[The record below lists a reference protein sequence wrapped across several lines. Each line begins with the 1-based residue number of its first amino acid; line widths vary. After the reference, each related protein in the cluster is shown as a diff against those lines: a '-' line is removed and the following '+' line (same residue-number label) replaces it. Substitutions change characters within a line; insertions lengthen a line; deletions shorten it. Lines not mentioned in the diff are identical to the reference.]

1 MRSSSSPLVLKG
13 ISIAEIQRFIP
24 RKWKESAKLQVD
36 NTVVEAPIRQSYAIK
51 DGHIMLSFLVSCLK
65 DYTSQGNVSK
75 AFETF
80 SLVQRHARS
89 FAACDSLVHSISC
102 LLFSCTEQKSV
113 CQGRQLHSHVI
124 SLGLDRHP
132 VLVPKLVTFYSNFD
146 FVVDSHS
153 IVENANIMH
162 PLPWNL
168 LISAYV
174 GNGMYQESLS
184 AYKQMVSK
192 GVRPDNFTY
201 PSVLK
206 ACGELLDL
214 PFGREVHDAINASS
228 HGWSLF
234 VHNSLISM
242 YSKTG
247 ELEVARRLFNE
258 MPERDAVSWN
268 AIICGY
274 ASRGLWKEAFD
285 IFEKMQLEV
294 DDITNITW
302 NTVAGGCLRGRNFLG
317 VLYLLSKMRYYV
329 NLDSVALLS
338 GLSACSHIGSLK
350 IGAELHGFAIRSC
363 YDGFHNVRN
372 ALITM
377 YSRCN
382 DLRHAYIL
390 FSSMETKTIVT
401 WNSMISGFAYPG
413 LSEEASLVFREML
426 LAGVEPNYVTIASIL
441 PMCARIANLRHGK
454 EFHSYILKRLV
465 HKDCLLLWNAL
476 VEMYARS
483 GKLPEAKRL
492 FDSMTT
498 RDEVTYTSLIAAYG
512 IQGDGHTALKLFYE
526 MNRYKIQ
533 PDHVTMVAV
542 LSACSH
548 SGLVTEGEML
558 FRKMSSMYNIVPR
571 LEHFDCMADLFGRAG
586 LLNKAKEIIT
596 TMPYSPTPAMW
607 ATLLGSCRI
616 HGNIGMGEW
625 VATKLL
631 ELKPEN
637 SGYYV
642 LAANMYAA
650 AGCWD
655 KLAMVRTLM
664 RDSGVKKSPGC
675 SWVDVGSGFRRFLV
689 GGTPEQ
695 HAHELYPLL
704 DGMTELM
711 KDLGHDS
718 SSVDFSS
725 EDEAL
730 QAAG

>member
-1 MRSSSSPLVLKG
+1 MRSSSSPVVLKG
-13 ISIAEIQRFIP
+13 ISIAEIQKFIP
-24 RKWKESAKLQVD
+24 SKWKQSAKLQVD
-36 NTVVEAPIRQSYAIK
+36 TTVVESPIRQSYAIK
-51 DGHIMLSFLVSCLK
+51 DGHVMLSFLVTCLK
-65 DYTSQGNVSK
+65 DHTSQGNISK

-89 FAACDSLVHSISC
+89 ISARDSLVHSISC

-146 FVVDSHS
+146 FVADSHA

-168 LISAYV
+168 LISAYIS
-174 GNGMYQESLS
+174 NGMYQESLS
-184 AYKQMVSK
+184 AYKQMLGR

-214 PFGREVHDAINASS
+214 PFGREVHEAINASS

-242 YSKTG
+242 YSKSG
-247 ELEVARRLFNE
+247 ELEVALRLFNE

-268 AIICGY
+268 AIIGGY
-274 ASRGLWKEAFD
+274 ASRGMWKEAVD
-285 IFEKMQLEV
+285 LFERMQSEV

-302 NTVAGGCLRGRNFLG
+302 NTVAGSCLRGRNFLG
-317 VLYLLSKMRYYV
+317 VLYLLSKMRNYV

-350 IGAELHGFAIRSC
+350 VGAELHGFAVRSC
-363 YDGFHNVRN
+363 NDGLHNVTN

-401 WNSMISGFAYPG
+401 RNSMISGFANLG
-413 LSEEASLVFREML
+413 LSEEASFIFREML
-426 LAGVEPNYVTIASIL
+426 LTGIEPNYVTIASTL

-454 EFHSYILKRLV
+454 EFHSYILKRSV
-465 HKDCLLLWNAL
+465 YKDCLLIWNAL

-483 GKLPEAKRL
+483 GKLSEARKL

-512 IQGDGHTALKLFYE
+512 IQGDGHTALKLFND
-526 MNRYKIQ
+526 MLRCKLQ

-548 SGLVTEGEML
+548 SGLVTEGHLL
-558 FRKMSSMYNIVPR
+558 FQQMSSVYNVAPR

-586 LLNKAKEIIT
+586 FLNKAREIIT

-616 HGNIGMGEW
+616 HVNIGMGEW
-625 VATKLL
+625 AATKLL
-631 ELKPEN
+631 EMKPEN

-655 KLAMVRTLM
+655 KLAKVRTLM

-675 SWVDVGSGFRRFLV
+675 AWVDVDSGFRRFLV
-689 GGTPEQ
+689 GGTSEQ
-695 HAHELYPLL
+695 HAYELYPIL
-704 DGMTELM
+704 DGMTEVM
-711 KDLGHDS
+711 KDFGHDS
-718 SSVDFSS
+718 SSMDFSS